1 MGASVK
7 FGQSSLVN
15 VRIAAVYFVIAGF
28 AVSAQA
34 QDTTTQYEYDAVGSR
49 TKVTDPR
56 GVVSTQSYDAHGRAL
71 SAVLPAAAPGGATAT
86 ITNGWDGQDRL
97 KSVVDPRMLTTTYTT
112 TGIGNAVQLV
122 SPDTGTSSATFDAA
136 GNVATRT
143 DARGKTVSYSYDA
156 LGRVKLIN
164 YPTGTDTT
172 LEYDGGSAG
181 AANAVG
187 RLTKVVDESGNTTF
201 SYDARGRV
209 TNKTQTVGAG
219 SSAKVRT
226 VTYAYGTTGAATG
239 KLVSI
244 TYPSG
249 NRVNYGYDAA
259 GRVSWMTLNPTN
271 SNGSGTNTG
280 TTVALVADIEYE
292 PTGAVKSWSWGASAS
307 GNGVTRVYDLD
318 GRLTSYPLG
327 HPSESGLVR
336 TVHYDA
342 ASRITGYTHVNGSGV
357 AQPAYDQ
364 TFSYDDLNRLTGW
377 TQGSTSTAYA
387 YDLTGNRTQVT
398 IGASSY
404 GYTVAANSNRL
415 SATAGPAPAQT
426 NTYDASGN
434 LTGNGTYTLAYSD
447 RGRLKSATLAAG
459 TVSYVYNALEQR
471 VRKSGPTSLVAT
483 GAVLYVYDE
492 AGRLLG
498 DYNNSLRVLRETV
511 YLGEMPIVVLG
522 QTVAGSPANYTTQVY
537 HVYCDQIGTPRVITQ
552 ATTNKMRWRWD
563 SAEPFG
569 TTAAQENPAAVGVFG
584 YDPRFAGQMR
594 DKETGLHYNWH
605 RDYDALVGR
614 YVQSDPIGLAG
625 GINTYA
631 YAGENPVSYIDPDGL
646 NPLAIGIGVGGR
658 VIGGRAAAGAI
669 SAAARRYGPA
679 GMAAACLLAGV
690 CTFQDKTPNEGE
702 PGSCHVNP
710 GSGQERKYGADGKPD
725 YDIDWDHGHGQG
737 VPHGHNWGRGP
748 NGQPIRGPGVPIS
761 PWPRGRGPGG

>member
-1 MGASVK
+1 
-7 FGQSSLVN
+7 
-15 VRIAAVYFVIAGF
+15 
-28 AVSAQA
+28 
-34 QDTTTQYEYDAVGSR
+34 
-49 TKVTDPR
+49 
-56 GVVSTQSYDAHGRAL
+56 
-71 SAVLPAAAPGGATAT
+71 LPAA
-86 ITNGWDGQDRL
+86 
-97 KSVVDPRMLTTTYTT
+97 S
-112 TGIGNAVQLV
+112 
-122 SPDTGTSSATFDAA
+122 
-136 GNVATRT
+136 NVA
-143 DARGKTVSYSYDA
+143 DDVP
-156 LGRVKLIN
+156 V
-164 YPTGTDTT
+164 
-172 LEYDGGSAG
+172 
-181 AANAVG
+181 
-187 RLTKVVDESGNTTF
+187 
-201 SYDARGRV
+201 
-209 TNKTQTVGAG
+209 
-219 SSAKVRT
+219 
-226 VTYAYGTTGAATG
+226 
-239 KLVSI
+239 
-244 TYPSG
+244 
-249 NRVNYGYDAA
+249 
-259 GRVSWMTLNPTN
+259 
-271 SNGSGTNTG
+271 
-280 TTVALVADIEYE
+280 
-292 PTGAVKSWSWGASAS
+292 
-307 GNGVTRVYDLD
+307 
-318 GRLTSYPLG
+318 
-327 HPSESGLVR
+327 SGL
-336 TVHYDA
+336 
-342 ASRITGYTHVNGSGV
+342 
-357 AQPAYDQ
+357 
-364 TFSYDDLNRLTGW
+364 
-377 TQGSTSTAYA
+377 
-387 YDLTGNRTQVT
+387 
-398 IGASSY
+398 
-404 GYTVAANSNRL
+404 
-415 SATAGPAPAQT
+415 
-426 NTYDASGN
+426 
-434 LTGNGTYTLAYSD
+434 TYTLAYSD

>member
-1 MGASVK
+1 MRVGARALSVCV
-7 FGQSSLVN
+7 LVQGC
-15 VRIAAVYFVIAGF
+15 VVW
-28 AVSAQA
+28 AQT

-56 GVVSTQSYDAHGRAL
+56 GRVSTHSYDAHGRAL
-71 SAVLPAAAPGGATAT
+71 STVQPPAIVGGPAPT

-97 KSVVDPRMLTTTYTT
+97 KSVVDPRMLTTTYST
-112 TGIGNAVQLV
+112 TGIGNTVQWV
-122 SPDTGTSSATFDAA
+122 SPDAGTSSATFDAA
-136 GNVATRT
+136 GNMITRT
-143 DARGKTVSYSYDA
+143 DARGKTVSYSHDA
-156 LGRVKLIN
+156 LGRVTLIN

-181 AANAVG
+181 APNAVG
-187 RLTKVVDESGNTTF
+187 RLTKMVDESGNTTF
-201 SYDARGRV
+201 GYDARGRV
-209 TNKTQTVGAG
+209 TSKTQTVGTG

-226 VTYAYGTTGAATG
+226 VTYAYGTTGSATG

-271 SNGSGTNTG
+271 SNGTGTNTG
-280 TTVALVADIEYE
+280 TTVALVADIAYE

-307 GNGVTRVYDLD
+307 GNGVTRTYDLD

-327 HPSESGLVR
+327 HPSEAGLVR

-342 ASRITGYTHVNGSGV
+342 ASRITGYTHVNGSGQ

-377 TQGSTSTAYA
+377 TQGSSSTSYA
-387 YDLTGNRTQVT
+387 YDVTGNRTQVT
-398 IGASSY
+398 IAANAY
-404 GYTVAANSNRL
+404 GYTVATNSNRL
-415 SATAGPAPAQT
+415 SATAGPAPGQT

-434 LTGNGTYTLAYSD
+434 LTGNGTYTLTYSD
-447 RGRLKSATLAAG
+447 RGRLKSVSLGAG

-483 GAVLYVYDE
+483 GANLYVYDE

-498 DYNNSLRVLRETV
+498 DYTNALRVVRETV
-511 YLGEMPIVVLG
+511 TLGELPIVVLG
-522 QTVAGSPANYTTQVY
+522 QTVTGSPASFTTQVY
-537 HVYCDQIGTPRVITQ
+537 RVYADQIGTPRVITQ
-552 ATTNKMRWRWD
+552 ATNNKMRWRWD

-569 TTAAQENPAAVGVFG
+569 TTPAQENPAAVGVFG

-605 RDYDALVGR
+605 RDYDAGVGR

-631 YAGENPVSYIDPDGL
+631 YALGNPLSLVDPDGL
-646 NPLAIGIGVGGR
+646 DATVCLYPASGPWGHVGIGINSSSTSGLYPRDGAGGNP
-658 VIGGRAAAGAI
+658 VTGTPGIVKPDSGKAEQCKAI
-669 SAAARRYGPA
+669 QTTAE
-679 GMAAACLLAGV
+679 
-690 CTFQDKTPNEGE
+690 QDKKMADFLARATA
-702 PGSCHVNP
+702 NP
-710 GSGQERKYGADGKPD
+710 GTYKFTGNNCTNLVRLTLQQGGISTSGQPGPRPYFESLP
-725 YDIDWDHGHGQG
+725 
-737 VPHGHNWGRGP
+737 GRP
-748 NGQPIRGPGVPIS
+748 
-761 PWPRGRGPGG
+761 